1 MKTNKGGYWNTR
13 KEKLLKMYQ
22 NLSQKDLNFKVGE
35 ENAMLALLSDKLG
48 KSNQELLKMIIMLWC
63 LFVHLAFEI
72 QKPIYKILF

>member
-22 NLSQKDLNFKVGE
+22 NLSLKDLNFKVGE

-48 KSNQELLKMIIMLWC
+48 KSNQELLKMIIML
-63 LFVHLAFEI
+63 
-72 QKPIYKILF
+72 

>member
-1 MKTNKGGYWNTR
+1 MKANKGGYWNTR

-48 KSNQELLKMIIMLWC
+48 KSNQELLKMIIML
-63 LFVHLAFEI
+63 
-72 QKPIYKILF
+72 